1 MITQRIDALNIQKRG
16 LFTAIYG
23 VNRTDE
29 VYITADTKVYTL
41 HEALYLYL
49 CEQGYI
55 TVFFD
60 DKVFSYDEGQLLRF
74 FEFEPQRQTSSG
86 TATSPTTP
94 TLSSGRRDFFRN
106 KGPMANSRAQSFETP
121 PFVQSNSETGQTH
134 HDAVHFVE
142 NNLKRHYEVLQTEG
156 LFTVLN
162 RIVERDAQRKV
173 AVVFINP
180 NTVIFDENQQCVYE
194 NYLSLIRAN
203 YVARN
208 IGLKI
213 IALYDFQSHESF
225 SKEFENGTDKFFFRP
240 PFKDLIL
247 NDLND
252 TNNHGDALNST
263 VFFLSDPGRD
273 EAENMLQR
281 KRFLEDMEFDFGTL
295 SWDRVVTN
303 IWQGITLK
311 KNQKDSSTL
320 RLMRDYLRL
329 SADELGKLIR
339 RMSTEKA
346 IDRLKHMQGIE
357 NVRRQFELYRKSYRA
372 HKRGDGGG
380 RFRPHMA
387 LMGSPGTGKTTV
399 ARLFGD
405 ILREE
410 GLLSKGHFVK
420 VDVSELI
427 GEYVGSTRP
436 KTKAVCERAKGGVLF
451 IDEAYGLMSGDN
463 SHGDV
468 NYGAEAI
475 EVLIQFMEDNDDSL
489 VVLAGYTDEIN
500 HLINEGNKGFRRRF
514 NELGFFHFNDYEPDV
529 LYNIALGMIPV
540 PTTEAFRTALR
551 NIIIFKYTYR
561 TKKFG
566 NVGDMENLVNNMVGT
581 YREAIEH
588 EDLSNGQPPLDIV
601 HLSEKLKLLVD
612 PTMLNADM
620 ILAELNAL
628 VGQEG
633 IKTIIRNLF
642 AKCRSERIKLSL
654 FSAENCNP
662 GQQVLQPEMPRLYF
676 VFSGNPGTGKTTIA
690 RIMGTVL
697 QRMGVLSSNDGSV
710 MTEIAGNDLLTA
722 TPATI
727 KKLFEDNIGKV
738 LFIDEA
744 YQLRESPRV
753 VADIVGNTTNKDY
766 QNKLCLIL
774 AGYSNDMQ
782 SMMDVNS
789 GIRRRFQVI
798 EFADYTD
805 DELWEIMRRMADNPS
820 TQVRMDQHTCRQP
833 AMEYFSSLTRDAN
846 FGNAGVV
853 DNLMEMLKANRD
865 NRYNEAAPEQQRNID
880 FALRIL
886 PEDFP
891 RTAGNRQGDNSQEQ
905 EPLLGISTEVQRPS
919 VRNSLQEPAV
929 YDGVID
935 LSGEDKTRMVSR
947 GEDLY
952 VSVGLLEEENTG
964 ATGTAFIISLLH
976 NYIVTASHVIEGFS
990 HFSFTLH
997 TQSRIMRSNARLLW
1011 NNPQTDFALLQVD
1024 DLPNNARYFGFDLDS
1039 PRQPGTKIQIGAFPK
1054 GVRFSHSMFLT
1065 QGVIGNYEPHC
1076 HVTNE
1081 NGVTRVFD
1089 VIRTEAQATHGSSG
1103 GPVMMVDT
1111 MRIIGV
1117 LHGGMHEDGF
1127 SVNAVTDIAQ
1137 LFSDNTINIQI

>member
-1 MITQRIDALNIQKRG
+1 MITQRIDALDIQKRG
-16 LFTAIYG
+16 FFTAIYG

-60 DKVFSYDEGQLLRF
+60 DKVFSYDEDQLMRF
-74 FEFEPQRQTSSG
+74 FEFEPQQHGSQGS
-86 TATSPTTP
+86 TATPAIP
-94 TLSSGRRDFFRN
+94 VPSGGKRDFFRN
-106 KGPMANSRAQSFETP
+106 KGPMAKSRSMSPEPQNPHPSA
-121 PFVQSNSETGQTH
+121 SEIGQTH

-156 LFTVLN
+156 LFNVIN
-162 RIVERDAQRKV
+162 HIVERDAQRKV

-180 NTVIFDENQQCVYE
+180 SSIIFSPDEQRVYE
-194 NYLSLIRAN
+194 NYLCLIRAN

-225 SKEFENGTDKFFFRP
+225 SKDLDDSDEHKFFFCP

-247 NDLND
+247 NDLNGSQND
-252 TNNHGDALNST
+252 DNTHGRT
-263 VFFLSDPGRD
+263 VFFLADPGRD
-273 EAENMLQR
+273 EVENMLQR
-281 KRFLEDMEFDFGTL
+281 KRLFENMEFDFGSL
-295 SWDRVVTN
+295 SWDRIVTN
-303 IWQGITLK
+303 LWQGLALN

-320 RLMRDYLRL
+320 RLMRDFLCL
-329 SADELGKLIR
+329 PANELYMHIC

-346 IDRLKHMQGIE
+346 IDRLNKMQGIE
-357 NVRRQFELYRKSYRA
+357 NIRHQFDLYCKAYRA

-387 LMGSPGTGKTTV
+387 LMGSPGTGKSTV

-410 GLLSKGHFVK
+410 GMLSKGHFVK

-427 GEYVGSTRP
+427 GEYIGSTRP

-451 IDEAYGLMSGDN
+451 IDEAYGLMSGEN
-463 SHGDV
+463 GHGDT

-514 NELGFFHFNDYEPDV
+514 NELGFFYFNDYKPEV
-529 LYNIALGMIPV
+529 LYNIAEGMIPV

-551 NIIIFKYTYR
+551 NIIIFKYAYR

-566 NVGDMENLVNNMVGT
+566 NVGDMENLINNIVGT
-581 YREAIEH
+581 YREAVEG
-588 EDLSNGQPPLDIV
+588 EYPPNEQPPLDV
-601 HLSEKLKLLVD
+601 AHLPEKLKLLVD

-620 ILAELNAL
+620 MFSELNAL
-628 VGQEG
+628 VGQDS
-633 IKTIIRNLF
+633 IKSIIRELF

-654 FSAENCNP
+654 FSADNGNP
-662 GQQVLQPEMPRLYF
+662 QQQTVVPEMPRLNF

-697 QRMGVLSSNDGSV
+697 QRMGVLTSNDGSP

-774 AGYSNDMQ
+774 AGYSKDMQ
-782 SMMDVNS
+782 QMMDVNF
-789 GIRRRFQVI
+789 GIRRRFQVV
-798 EFADYTD
+798 EFVDYTD
-805 DELWEIMRRMADNPS
+805 EELWEILRRMADNPA
-820 TQVRMDQHTCRQP
+820 TQVRMEQHACRKP
-833 AMEYFSSLTRDAN
+833 AMDYFASLTRDAN

-853 DNLMEMLKANRD
+853 DNLMAILKANRD
-865 NRYNEAAPEQQRNID
+865 RRYNEATSEQQHDID

-891 RTAGNRQGDNSQEQ
+891 QLAEDTTRNQEQ
-905 EPLLGISTEVQRPS
+905 PLSETMQSAI
-919 VRNSLQEPAV
+919 RNSLQNPVV
-929 YDGVID
+929 YDGVIN
-935 LSGEDKTRMVSR
+935 LNGEDESRMVKQ
-947 GEDLY
+947 GKDLY
-952 VSVGLLEEENTG
+952 VSVGLLEEETSG
-964 ATGTAFIISLLH
+964 GTGTAFIISLH
-976 NYIVTASHVIEGFS
+976 NNLIMTASHVVEGSSIFA
-990 HFSFTLH
+990 FTLH
-997 TQSRIMRSNARLLW
+997 TQSSIMRTSARLIW
-1011 NNPQTDFALLQVD
+1011 NNPQTDMALLQVD
-1024 DLPNNARYFGFDLDS
+1024 DLPGSARYFSFDLDS
-1039 PRQPGTKIQIGAFPK
+1039 PRQPGTKIQIGAFPM
-1054 GVRFSHSMFLT
+1054 GVRFSHSMFLS

-1076 HVTNE
+1076 QLTNE

-1103 GPVMMVDT
+1103 GPVMMVDS

-1117 LHGGMHEDGF
+1117 LHGGMREDGF
-1127 SVNAVTDIAQ
+1127 SINAVSDIAQ
-1137 LFSDNTINIQI
+1137 LFNDKTLNIQIQ

>member
-41 HEALYLYL
+41 HEVLYLYL

-60 DKVFSYDEGQLLRF
+60 DKVFSYDEDQLLRF
-74 FEFEPQRQTSSG
+74 FEFEPQRQTSG
-86 TATSPTTP
+86 TATSPA
-94 TLSSGRRDFFRN
+94 TLAPSSGRRDFFRN
-106 KGPMANSRAQSFETP
+106 KGPMAKSRAQSFETSP
-121 PFVQSNSETGQTH
+121 SVQPDSETGQTH

-162 RIVERDAQRKV
+162 RIIERDAQRKV

-180 NTVIFDENQQCVYE
+180 STVIFDENQRCVYE

-225 SKEFENGTDKFFFRP
+225 SKELENGTDKFFFCP

-247 NDLND
+247 NDLNRSH
-252 TNNHGDALNST
+252 NHGTSVGST

-273 EAENMLQR
+273 EVENMLQR
-281 KRFLEDMEFDFGTL
+281 KRFLENMEFDFGVL
-295 SWDRVVTN
+295 SWNCVVTN
-303 IWQGITLK
+303 LWQGITLN

-329 SADELGKLIR
+329 PADELCKLIC

-346 IDRLKHMQGIE
+346 IDRLNGMQGID

-372 HKRGDGGG
+372 HKRGEGGG

-529 LYNIALGMIPV
+529 LYNIAQGMIPV

-551 NIIIFKYTYR
+551 NIIIFKYAYR

-566 NVGDMENLVNNMVGT
+566 NVGDMENLVNNIVGT
-581 YREAIEH
+581 YREAVET
-588 EDLSNGQPPLDIV
+588 ESNSDNRPPLDVV
-601 HLSEKLKLLVD
+601 HLPDKLKLLVD

-620 ILAELNAL
+620 MLAEMNTL

-633 IKTIIRNLF
+633 IKAIIRNLF
-642 AKCRSERIKLSL
+642 SKCRSERIKLSL
-654 FSAENCNP
+654 FSTEQNNP
-662 GQQVLQPEMPRLYF
+662 ERQKLQPEMPRLNF

-697 QRMGVLSSNDGSV
+697 QRMGVLSSPDGAV

-782 SMMDVNS
+782 QMMDVNF

-798 EFADYTD
+798 DFDDYTD
-805 DELWEIMRRMADNPS
+805 DELWEILRRMADNPA
-820 TQVRMDQHTCRQP
+820 TQVRMNQHACRQP
-833 AMEYFSSLTRDAN
+833 AMNYFASLTRDAN

-853 DNLMEMLKANRD
+853 DNLMGILKANRD
-865 NRYNEAAPEQQRNID
+865 NRYNEALPEQQRDID
-880 FALRIL
+880 FALRII

-891 RTAGNRQGDNSQEQ
+891 QVTNGLSGGVTQGQSSKNIQSGTSQQ
-905 EPLLGISTEVQRPS
+905 TM
-919 VRNSLQEPAV
+919 RNSLQEPIL

-935 LSGEDKTRMVSR
+935 LSN
-947 GEDLY
+947 EDL
-952 VSVGLLEEENTG
+952 
-964 ATGTAFIISLLH
+964 SL
-976 NYIVTASHVIEGFS
+976 
-990 HFSFTLH
+990 
-997 TQSRIMRSNARLLW
+997 
-1011 NNPQTDFALLQVD
+1011 
-1024 DLPNNARYFGFDLDS
+1024 
-1039 PRQPGTKIQIGAFPK
+1039 
-1054 GVRFSHSMFLT
+1054 
-1065 QGVIGNYEPHC
+1065 
-1076 HVTNE
+1076 
-1081 NGVTRVFD
+1081 
-1089 VIRTEAQATHGSSG
+1089 
-1103 GPVMMVDT
+1103 MV
-1111 MRIIGV
+1111 
-1117 LHGGMHEDGF
+1117 
-1127 SVNAVTDIAQ
+1127 N
-1137 LFSDNTINIQI
+1137 

>member
-1 MITQRIDALNIQKRG
+1 MITQRIDALDIQKRG

-60 DKVFSYDEGQLLRF
+60 DKVFSYDEDQLMRF
-74 FEFEPQRQTSSG
+74 FEFEPRQPGSPGT
-86 TATSPTTP
+86 TATLATP
-94 TLSSGRRDFFRN
+94 VPSGGKRDFFRN
-106 KGPMANSRAQSFETP
+106 KGPMAKSRTLSQEPRNTLSSVAEL
-121 PFVQSNSETGQTH
+121 GQTH

-156 LFTVLN
+156 LFNVIN

-173 AVVFINP
+173 AVIFINP
-180 NTVIFDENQQCVYE
+180 SSIIYSPEEQRVYE
-194 NYLSLIRAN
+194 NYLCLIRAN

-225 SKEFENGTDKFFFRP
+225 SKELDDSGEHKFFFSP

-247 NDLND
+247 NDLNGSQ
-252 TNNHGDALNST
+252 NNDNTHERT

-273 EAENMLQR
+273 EVENMLQR
-281 KRFLEDMEFDFGTL
+281 KRLFENMEFDFGAL
-295 SWDRVVTN
+295 SWDRIVTN
-303 IWQGITLK
+303 LWQGVTLN

-320 RLMRDYLRL
+320 RLMRDFLRL
-329 SADELGKLIR
+329 PANELHMHIC

-346 IDRLKHMQGIE
+346 IDRLNKMQGIE
-357 NVRRQFELYRKSYRA
+357 NIRHQFDLYCKAYRA

-387 LMGSPGTGKTTV
+387 LMGSPGTGKSTV

-410 GLLSKGHFVK
+410 GMLSKGHFVK

-427 GEYVGSTRP
+427 GEYIGSTRP
-436 KTKAVCERAKGGVLF
+436 KTKAVCERARGGVLF
-451 IDEAYGLMSGDN
+451 IDEAYGLMSGEN
-463 SHGDV
+463 SHGDA

-514 NELGFFHFNDYEPDV
+514 NELGFFYFNDYMPEV
-529 LYNIALGMIPV
+529 LYNIAERMIPV

-551 NIIIFKYTYR
+551 NIIIFKYAYR

-566 NVGDMENLVNNMVGT
+566 NVGDMENLINNIVGT
-581 YREAIEH
+581 YREAVEGDNH
-588 EDLSNGQPPLDIV
+588 PNGRPPLDVV
-601 HLSEKLKLLVD
+601 HLPEKLKLLVD

-620 ILAELNAL
+620 MLYELNAL
-628 VGQEG
+628 VGQDD
-633 IKTIIRNLF
+633 IKSIIKKLF

-654 FSAENCNP
+654 FSAENDNP
-662 GQQVLQPEMPRLYF
+662 QQQTVVPEMPRLNF

-697 QRMGVLSSNDGSV
+697 QRMGVLTSNDGSP

-722 TPATI
+722 TPAVI

-774 AGYSNDMQ
+774 AGYSKDMQ
-782 SMMDVNS
+782 QMMDVNF
-789 GIRRRFQVI
+789 GIRRRFQVV
-798 EFADYTD
+798 EFVDYTN
-805 DELWEIMRRMADNPS
+805 DELWEILRRMADNPAS
-820 TQVRMDQHTCRQP
+820 QVRMDQHACRQ
-833 AMEYFSSLTRDAN
+833 AALDYFASLTRDAN

-853 DNLMEMLKANRD
+853 DNLMAMLKANRD
-865 NRYNEAAPEQQRNID
+865 RRYNEATFEQQHDID

-891 RTAGNRQGDNSQEQ
+891 QLAED
-905 EPLLGISTEVQRPS
+905 STENHNQPS
-919 VRNSLQEPAV
+919 SDTMQTAIRNSLQNPVV

-935 LSGEDKTRMVSR
+935 LSSEDESRMVMQ
-947 GEDLY
+947 GKDLY
-952 VSVGLLEEENTG
+952 VSVGLLEEETSG
-964 ATGTAFIISLLH
+964 GTGTAFVISIRNKL
-976 NYIVTASHVIEGFS
+976 VMTASHVVEGSSTFA
-990 HFSFTLH
+990 FTLH
-997 TQSRIMRSNARLLW
+997 TQSSIMRTSARLIW
-1011 NNPQTDFALLQVD
+1011 NNPQTDMALLQVD
-1024 DLPNNARYFGFDLDS
+1024 DLPGSACYFSFDIDS
-1039 PRQPGTKIQIGAFPK
+1039 PRQPGIKIQIGAFPN
-1054 GVRFSHSMFLT
+1054 GVRFSHSMFLS
-1065 QGVIGNYEPHC
+1065 QGVIGNFEPHC
-1076 HVTNE
+1076 QLTNE

-1117 LHGGMHEDGF
+1117 LHGGMREDGF
-1127 SVNAVTDIAQ
+1127 SVNAVSDIAQ
-1137 LFSDNTINIQI
+1137 LFNDDTLNIKIQ

>member
-1 MITQRIDALNIQKRG
+1 MITQRIDALDIQKRG

-60 DKVFSYDEGQLLRF
+60 DKVFSYDEGQLIRFLEYESLR
-74 FEFEPQRQTSSG
+74 QGISV
-86 TATSPTTP
+86 SPSP
-94 TLSSGRRDFFRN
+94 SNGRRDFFST
-106 KGPMANSRAQSFETP
+106 KGPMARSRALSFGATATP
-121 PFVQSNSETGQTH
+121 STGELGDTH
-134 HDAVHFVE
+134 HDSVHFVE
-142 NNLKRHYEVLQTEG
+142 NNLKRHYVVFQAEG
-156 LFTVLN
+156 LFNLINHV
-162 RIVERDAQRKV
+162 VERDAQRKM

-180 NTVIFDENQQCVYE
+180 STVLFDERQQCLNE

-225 SKEFENGTDKFFFRP
+225 SKELENGVEKFFFRP
-240 PFKDLIL
+240 PFKDMIL

-252 TNNHGDALNST
+252 IQEHSGTTSRT

-273 EAENMLQR
+273 EVENMLQR
-281 KRFLEDMEFDFGTL
+281 KRLIEDLDFDFGAL

-303 IWQGITLK
+303 LWQGLTLN

-320 RLMRDYLRL
+320 RLMRDFLLLPASEL
-329 SADELGKLIR
+329 SIHIR
-339 RMSTEKA
+339 KMSTEKA
-346 IDRLKHMQGIE
+346 IDRLNGMLGIE
-357 NVRRQFELYRKSYRA
+357 NVRRQFELYLKSYHA
-372 HKRGDGGG
+372 YKRGEGGG

-387 LMGSPGTGKTTV
+387 LMGSPGTGKSTV

-410 GLLSKGHFVK
+410 GLLAKGHFVK

-463 SHGDV
+463 SRGDV

-489 VVLAGYTDEIN
+489 VILAGYTDEIN
-500 HLINEGNKGFRRRF
+500 HLIDEGNKGFRRRF

-529 LYNIALGMIPV
+529 LYSIAQGMISV

-566 NVGDMENLVNNMVGT
+566 NVGDMENLINNIVGT
-581 YREAIEH
+581 YREAIEN
-588 EDLSNGQPPLDIV
+588 EDYSNEQPPLDV
-601 HLSEKLKLLVD
+601 AHLPDKLKLLVD

-620 ILAELNAL
+620 MLAELNAL

-633 IKTIIRNLF
+633 IKKIVRNLF

-654 FSAENCNP
+654 FSAENSRP
-662 GQQVLQPEMPRLYF
+662 GQQAIQPEMPRLNF

-697 QRMGVLSSNDGSV
+697 QRLGVLASNDGSV

-722 TPATI
+722 TPAYI

-753 VADIVGNTTNKDY
+753 VADIVGNTTNKDF

-782 SMMDVNS
+782 RMMDVNF

-805 DELWEIMRRMADNPS
+805 DELWEILQRMTNNPT

-833 AMEYFSSLTRDAN
+833 AMDYFASLTRDAN

-853 DNLMEMLKANRD
+853 DNLMGMLKASRD
-865 NRYNEAAPEQQRNID
+865 NRYNKAASEQQHDID

-891 RTAGNRQGDNSQEQ
+891 QTAVDRHSEDSQGLRSQQGVVPE
-905 EPLLGISTEVQRPS
+905 SQRPL
-919 VRNSLQEPAV
+919 VRNSLQLPAY
-929 YDGVID
+929 YDGLID
-935 LSGEDKTRMVSR
+935 LSGEDKSRIVSR

-964 ATGTAFIISLLH
+964 ATGTAFVISLQH
-976 NYIVTASHVIEGFS
+976 NYIMTASHVIEGFS
-990 HFSFTLH
+990 NFTFTLH
-997 TQSRIMRSNARLLW
+997 TQSSIMRSSARLLW
-1011 NNPQTDFALLQVD
+1011 NNPQTDLALLQVD
-1024 DLPNNARYFGFDLDS
+1024 DLPSSAHYFGFDVDS

-1076 HVTNE
+1076 QVTNE
-1081 NGVTRVFD
+1081 NGVIRVFD

-1111 MRIIGV
+1111 MRIIGA
-1117 LHGGMHEDGF
+1117 LHGGMREDGF

-1137 LFSDNTINIQI
+1137 LFNDNTINIQI

>member
-1 MITQRIDALNIQKRG
+1 MITQRIDALNIQKRS

-60 DKVFSYDEGQLLRF
+60 DKVFSYDEDQLLRF
-74 FEFEPQRQTSSG
+74 FEFEPQRQTSTG

-94 TLSSGRRDFFRN
+94 APSSGKRDFFRN
-106 KGPMANSRAQSFETP
+106 KGPMANSRALSFETP
-121 PFVQSNSETGQTH
+121 PSVQPNPETGQTH

-162 RIVERDAQRKV
+162 HIVERDAQRKV

-180 NTVIFDENQQCVYE
+180 STVIFDENQQCVYE

-213 IALYDFQSHESF
+213 IALDDFQSHESF
-225 SKEFENGTDKFFFRP
+225 SKELENGTDKFFFRP

-247 NDLND
+247 NDLNGS
-252 TNNHGDALNST
+252 NNHGELLDST

-273 EAENMLQR
+273 EVENMLQR
-281 KRFLEDMEFDFGTL
+281 KRFLEDLEFDFGTL
-295 SWDRVVTN
+295 SWNCVVTN
-303 IWQGITLK
+303 LWQGITLN
-311 KNQKDSSTL
+311 KNQKDSATL

-329 SADELGKLIR
+329 PAEELSKLIR

-346 IDRLKHMQGIE
+346 IDRLNGMQGID
-357 NVRRQFELYRKSYRA
+357 NVQRQFELYRKSYRA
-372 HKRGDGGG
+372 HKRGEGGG

-514 NELGFFHFNDYEPDV
+514 NELGYFHFNDYEPDV
-529 LYNIALGMIPV
+529 LYNIAQGMIPV
-540 PTTEAFRTALR
+540 PTTEAFCTALR
-551 NIIIFKYTYR
+551 NIIIFKYAYR

-566 NVGDMENLVNNMVGT
+566 NVGDMENLVNNIVGT
-581 YREAIEH
+581 YRETVET
-588 EDLSNGQPPLDIV
+588 EGNSGNRPPLDV
-601 HLSEKLKLLVD
+601 AHLPDKLKLLVD

-620 ILAELNAL
+620 MLAEMNAL

-642 AKCRSERIKLSL
+642 SKCRSERIKLSL
-654 FSAENCNP
+654 FGEGNNP
-662 GQQVLQPEMPRLYF
+662 ERPKVQPEMPRLNF
-676 VFSGNPGTGKTTIA
+676 VFSGNSGTGKTTIA
-690 RIMGTVL
+690 RIMGTML
-697 QRMGVLSSNDGSV
+697 QRMGVLSSPDGAV

-744 YQLRESPRV
+744 YQLRESHRV

-782 SMMDVNS
+782 QMMDVNF

-798 EFADYTD
+798 EFDDYTD
-805 DELWEIMRRMADNPS
+805 DELWEILRRMADNPA
-820 TQVRMDQHTCRQP
+820 TQVRMDQHACRQP
-833 AMEYFSSLTRDAN
+833 AMNYFASLTRDAN

-853 DNLMEMLKANRD
+853 DNLMGMLKANRD
-865 NRYNEAAPEQQRNID
+865 NRYNEALPEQQRDID
-880 FALRIL
+880 FALRII

-891 RTAGNRQGDNSQEQ
+891 QVTNGLSRDIAQGQSSNNIRLGASQQ
-905 EPLLGISTEVQRPS
+905 SM
-919 VRNSLQEPAV
+919 RNSLQEPIL
-929 YDGVID
+929 YNEVID
-935 LSGEDKTRMVSR
+935 LSNEDESLMVNR
-947 GEDLY
+947 GEHLY
-952 VSVGLLEEENTG
+952 VSVGLLEEESTG
-964 ATGTAFIISLLH
+964 STGTAFVVSLRY
-976 NYIVTASHVIEGFS
+976 NYILTASHVVEGASRFA
-990 HFSFTLH
+990 FTLH
-997 TQSRIMRSNARLLW
+997 TQNSIMRTTARLLW
-1011 NNPQTDFALLQVD
+1011 NNPQTDLALLQTE
-1024 DLPNNARYFGFDLDS
+1024 DLPSSARYFGFDLDS
-1039 PRQPGTKIQIGAFPK
+1039 PRQPGTKIQIGAFPR
-1054 GVRFSHSMFLT
+1054 GIRFSHSMFLT

-1076 HVTNE
+1076 PVTNE

-1137 LFSDNTINIQI
+1137 LFNDNTINIQM